1 MRNHESTIGS
11 ETHEYP
17 SVHQASDAPNK
28 VQLMTNIK
36 LLLVSTPGCRPQG
49 VFWVRGIQVQH
60 ANPGTESSS
69 LE

>member
-11 ETHEYP
+11 ETHEYRLIYQP
-17 SVHQASDAPNK
+17 SDAFNK
-28 VQLMTNIK
+28 MQLMTETK

-49 VFWVRGIQVQH
+49 TFWVRGIQAQN
-60 ANPGTESSS
+60 ANPGTTSSS